1 MPMKIKGKL
10 HSSPFKVEH
19 VEVLEDGGVAETPE
33 IIANMNNDK
42 PKKESRKDIF

>member
-19 VEVLEDGGVAETPE
+19 VEVLEDGGVAVTPE
-33 IIANMNNDK
+33 MNADK
-42 PKKESRKDIF
+42 RWINYGKSK